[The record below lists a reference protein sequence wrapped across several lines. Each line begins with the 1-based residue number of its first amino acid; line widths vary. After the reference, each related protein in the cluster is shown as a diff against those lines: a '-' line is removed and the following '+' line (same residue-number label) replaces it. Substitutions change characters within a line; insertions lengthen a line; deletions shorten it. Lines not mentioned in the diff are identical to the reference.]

1 MKCPFCSTNETIVK
15 DSRHNQEHN
24 QIRRRR
30 ECLKCKKRYSTIEK
44 IQTKAILVIKRTGLK
59 ETFEKDKIFR
69 SISTAMRKRNNDYKI
84 IEDITDNIYASIE
97 LGKIREI
104 STIQIGRMI
113 MSFLEKVDE
122 VAYIR
127 FASVYKDFSSVQ
139 DFMSFITKMHK
150 KTK

>member
-44 IQTKAILVIKRTGLK
+44 IQTKAIIVIKRTGLK

-97 LGKIREI
+97 LGKIKEI

-113 MSFLEKVDE
+113 MSFLKKVDE

-139 DFMSFITKMHK
+139 DFMNFIMQMNK
-150 KTK
+150 KAR